1 MMIDCILGHKTSLND
16 FKIDIIKTFFFEHNG
31 RRKEIMRIRREINRI
46 ENRKTMKQRAD
57 SLKKINKIT
66 KLGRQRKNER
76 SLELSMS
83 GVKLRFHEIE

>member
-1 MMIDCILGHKTSLND
+1 
-16 FKIDIIKTFFFEHNG
+16 
-31 RRKEIMRIRREINRI
+31 MRIRREINRI